1 MIYILFEQ
9 TQYYIYSILAIT
21 LIVIYATIKYK
32 YGFWIHQPVYHIY
45 DLSYYFWANT
55 IINNELPITNKYVN
69 LNNIHT
75 KINTNMSEIDWV
87 NFINFIQKYFLR
99 TDGNV
104 YNPKLDNVVPFFK
117 NSTDSLISIYY
128 QDIIYTNLD
137 TSCNISDKNI
147 IGVITSRPLYAIIHN
162 VPISIYY
169 VDYLC
174 VNPNKRK
181 KGIAS
186 ELIQTH
192 HYNQRRLNKNIK
204 VSLFKRE
211 QDFNWIVPLT
221 HYDTNV
227 YDMNTYTNEIIL
239 HSKYT
244 LVEGN
249 PTNMVGIMDFIKK
262 YSGLFDVFIYENY
275 STFLDTIKTQNI
287 YIYILI
293 NIELNEII
301 ALYSLKKTCITI
313 DKSEILTCI
322 SSINNTNINIFY
334 YAFIKI
340 TQMLVVKYP
349 LIAIENVSHNNIL
362 IDQFDIT
369 PVLISPTAYFLYNY
383 IATPVKSNKCLIL
396 I

>member
-262 YSGLFDVFIYENY
+262 YSGLFDVFIY
-275 STFLDTIKTQNI
+275 
-287 YIYILI
+287 
-293 NIELNEII
+293 
-301 ALYSLKKTCITI
+301 
-313 DKSEILTCI
+313 
-322 SSINNTNINIFY
+322 
-334 YAFIKI
+334 AF
-340 TQMLVVKYP
+340 
-349 LIAIENVSHNNIL
+349 
-362 IDQFDIT
+362 
-369 PVLISPTAYFLYNY
+369 
-383 IATPVKSNKCLIL
+383 
-396 I
+396 